1 MCNGGYDFQFIMNH
15 VPVSVRGHQL
25 IYTCAGN
32 ETPSMAAKELDVP
45 IATLLKDDQAGLP
58 GLKGN
63 SKLKAGTELELSAG
77 TCESAG
83 VG

>member
-1 MCNGGYDFQFIMNH
+1 
-15 VPVSVRGHQL
+15 
-25 IYTCAGN
+25 
-32 ETPSMAAKELDVP
+32 MAAKELDVP